1 MEKNDKDREIR
12 NKRKTQAAKTVAQE
26 APSVR
31 VG

>member
-1 MEKNDKDREIR
+1 MIRNKGREIR
-12 NKRKTQAAKTVAQE
+12 NKRKTQAAKIVAQE